1 MNRDPLPHDRQVPA
15 VGPTDRLEPGRRP
28 VASGSAAVVSHPCR
42 EQDHGGC
49 RGKAWDHAIGEFVA
63 CECSCH

>member
-1 MNRDPLPHDRQVPA
+1 MNRDPFPHDRQVPA

-28 VASGSAAVVSHPCR
+28 VASGSAAVLSPDC
-42 EQDHGGC
+42 EQ
-49 RGKAWDHAIGEFVA
+49 GKHKACTGDAWDFAVDEPRR